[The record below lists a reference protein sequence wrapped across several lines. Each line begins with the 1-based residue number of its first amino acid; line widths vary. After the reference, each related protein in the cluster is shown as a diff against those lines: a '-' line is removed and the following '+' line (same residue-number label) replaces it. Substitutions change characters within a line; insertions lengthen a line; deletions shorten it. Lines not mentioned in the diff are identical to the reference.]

1 MDVCDETGRADKS
14 VGLVLVQ
21 KSLLLSFCKTSVL
34 NKVINLE
41 VIQQY
46 YDHPVSNV
54 TFRPHNKK
62 RKLSQEKRRKKRK
75 IDAERLSG

>member
-1 MDVCDETGRADKS
+1 
-14 VGLVLVQ
+14 
-21 KSLLLSFCKTSVL
+21 VL